1 MATKNVKLLSK
12 IKAQES
18 TISLILGVL
27 VVFIVGFLLFKYFRG
42 TPLIPRKEEGVESL
56 TPKAELTP
64 TVLPPGL
71 PVSLPTKYV
80 VQKTD
85 SLWKISE
92 KYYGTGYNWVD
103 ISRENKLK
111 NPNLIFTGQELNIP
125 NVLPKKPI
133 KPGLETQ
140 PITGKI
146 YTVVK
151 GDNLWNISVRAYQD
165 GFKWTEIAK
174 ASNLTNPGLIHPGN
188 VLTIPR

>member
-71 PVSLPTKYV
+71 PVSLPAKYV